1 MALLSFLGLTQ
12 TDTLMML
19 IIVLIAFSLIRFSRS
34 IAFRL
39 LRARTRRGSSS
50 EIGIDGRAVSLLS
63 GLIRLMTYVGLI
75 LVLLG
80 FFVEASSLL
89 WFVGLFS
96 AGFGIGA
103 RPIISDYLT
112 GISLIFE
119 DSLEIG
125 EKVEFPGVLGGNVEG
140 VVESINLRT
149 TLIRARS
156 GEPLIVPN
164 GEIRVIRNF
173 SRANYSEIKVRVN
186 VKSADAH
193 QAVDILE
200 EMATEAVTLLE
211 NLLEPWQVLSQDGV
225 MGTTTRLEIVAHA
238 KYGTGAIIRP
248 RLMILVRE
256 RLASNGIELEG

>member
-1 MALLSFLGLTQ
+1 MRILTLFGLTQ
-12 TDTLMML
+12 VDAVMML
-19 IIVLIAFSLIRFSRS
+19 IIGLIAFLAIRFSKL
-34 IAFRL
+34 IAIRL
-39 LRARTRRGSSS
+39 LRAKKEPNSPNGL
-50 EIGIDGRAVSLLS
+50 DGRAVSLLS
-63 GLIRLMTYVGLI
+63 GLIKLITYVGLF
-75 LVLLG
+75 LALLT

-125 EKVEFPGVLGGNVEG
+125 EKVEFPGVLGGSVEG

-156 GEPLIVPN
+156 GEPLVVPN
-164 GEIRVIRNF
+164 GEIRVIRNY
-173 SRANYSEIKVRVN
+173 SRANYSEIKVSFH

-200 EMATEAVTLLE
+200 EMAAEAVNLLE
-211 NLLEPWQVLSQDGV
+211 NLLEPWTVLSQDGV
-225 MGTTTRLEIVAHA
+225 MGATTSLQIVAHA
-238 KYGTGAIIRP
+238 KFGTGAIIRP

-256 RLASNGIELEG
+256 RLATQGIELE